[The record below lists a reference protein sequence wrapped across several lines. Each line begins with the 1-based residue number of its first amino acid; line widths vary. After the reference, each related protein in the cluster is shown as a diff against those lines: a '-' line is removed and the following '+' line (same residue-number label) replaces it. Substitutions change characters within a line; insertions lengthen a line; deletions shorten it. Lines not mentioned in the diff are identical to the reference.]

1 MASIDTLVCA
11 QNCESELLPVE
22 FSQCAPELLQAQVSV
37 IYIANDGYPLTNWA
51 DPSEWATRISQD
63 STNANAIRE
72 ITIIGSLA
80 DPTVTE
86 KKISGL
92 RTVYSPQEFQITGRI
107 DDNSDTNYDFSRA
120 TGCNRQYRVWY
131 GTLGGKLYG
140 GNTGVI
146 ANLRMWESI
155 AEDDQ
160 EYSVINV
167 QLKWKAKF
175 APLRIDNPMA

>member
-11 QNCESELLPVE
+11 NNCESELPVVE

-37 IYIANDGYPLTNWA
+37 VYLANDGYPLTDWTNPA
-51 DPSEWATRISQD
+51 EWASRISND

-72 ITIIGSLA
+72 MTVIASIA

-86 KKISGL
+86 KKISGG
-92 RTVYSPQEFQITGRI
+92 RTVYSPQEFTITGRI
-107 DDNSDTNYDFSRA
+107 DDNSDTNYDFARA
-120 TGCNRQYRVWY
+120 TGCNRQYRMWY

-140 GNTGVI
+140 GNTGI
-146 ANLRMWESI
+146 LTNLRMWESI
-155 AEDDQ
+155 VEDDN
-160 EYSVINV
+160 EYAVLNL
-167 QLKWKAKF
+167 QLKWKSAF